1 MISILM
7 IRVTVF
13 AELLLFICMQMQ
25 FCFGLLSNDGAFR
38 LNRQTI
44 LVIEALRRQNSLSS
58 IYLNVILSVVDS
70 LTGTLKPIVE
80 DLLNT
85 VDTFLLLLNNLH
97 VILGH

>member
-44 LVIEALRRQNSLSS
+44 LVIEALRRQNSFSS

-85 VDTFLLLLNNLH
+85 VDTFLLLNNLH

>member
-44 LVIEALRRQNSLSS
+44 LVIEALRRQNSFSS
-58 IYLNVILSVVDS
+58 IYLNVILSVIDS
-70 LTGTLKPIVE
+70 LTRTLKPVVE

-85 VDTFLLLLNNLH
+85 VDTFLMLNNLH